1 MTIEAMTE
9 SGSLVGGGPAS
20 RNSLLFDS
28 QMACLTASF
37 TLPQRKL
44 SHGRARG
51 ALRVQA
57 VKVCALPGLSR

>member
-1 MTIEAMTE
+1 MHTDL
-9 SGSLVGGGPAS
+9 S
-20 RNSLLFDS
+20 S

-44 SHGRARG
+44 SHSRARG

-57 VKVCALPGLSR
+57 VKVRAPPGRWTQWRGPLR